1 MTLRFMQLRQLLSM
15 LRYRLLRTK
24 HTVPAVGT
32 DVGLAGVDLDR
43 TLEPSGFD
51 PGQFR
56 DHICF
61 LNHAVPVGETG
72 VDWRGKGL
80 PKLWRYNLHYF
91 DYLLWPGLGND
102 RKASL
107 IDSWIEENP
116 VGSEDAWEPYT
127 VSLRLV
133 NWIKFFVSS
142 PVTVKPSWRKSLAL
156 QAQRLSRNLE
166 THILANHY
174 LKNAKALVFAGTF
187 FEGADAQR
195 WLRIGQAVFTEQ
207 VDEQFLPS
215 GAHYEL
221 SPMYHCICT
230 EDLLDVTNLTQSNP
244 ALFDEKFV
252 EQVGLASRKALDF
265 LAAIL
270 MPDGRIP
277 LFNDSA
283 FGIAAEPAQL
293 FGYGG
298 RLFNYR
304 LPSSPSRSFDD
315 AGLFVLGDTE
325 SRMIVDCGPVSPAYQ
340 PGHTHC
346 DMLSFEL
353 AFAGR
358 SVIVDTG
365 VFDYENSTERKYCR
379 STAAH
384 NTVSVDGQD
393 QSELWSVFRVARRA
407 KVLGAKIENR
417 ADGTS
422 RFIGE
427 IAAFPEVDGRIRHR
441 REIMFDPADGYRI
454 RDTVS
459 GNGRHKVTGY
469 LHLHPQLT
477 LVQMGDHLQVADMD
491 GKPVAMIFVAGPIDA
506 TIEKSEYFPEFGIRQ
521 DRLVIQ
527 LSTTTTLPLSFECQI
542 DRVRH

>member
-1 MTLRFMQLRQLLSM
+1 MQLRQLVGM
-15 LRYRLLRTK
+15 LRYRLLQLN
-24 HTVPAVGT
+24 HAAPALGAEVH
-32 DVGLAGVDLDR
+32 LADIALGK
-43 TLEPSGFD
+43 TLEP
-51 PGQFR
+51 PGYEPDQFS
-56 DHICF
+56 DYISF
-61 LNHAVPVGETG
+61 LNRAVPVSGGE
-72 VDWRGKGL
+72 VDWRGEGL

-91 DYLLWPGLGND
+91 DYLLWQGLDNS
-102 RKASL
+102 RKAAL
-107 IDSWIEENP
+107 IDTWIAGNP
-116 VGSEDAWEPYT
+116 PGFEDAWEPYT

-133 NWIKFFVSS
+133 NWIKFFLGDQVAVKSS
-142 PVTVKPSWRKSLAL
+142 WVESLAL
-156 QAQRLSRNLE
+156 QAQWLSTHLE

-187 FEGADAQR
+187 LDGADAQR
-195 WLRIGQAVFTEQ
+195 WLRIGQEIFTEQ

-230 EDLLDVTNLTQSNP
+230 EDLLDVTNLLQSNP
-244 ALFDEKFV
+244 GFFGEGFA
-252 EQVGLASRKALDF
+252 EQVSLASRKALDF

-283 FGIAAEPAQL
+283 FGIAPEPAQL
-293 FGYGG
+293 FGYGE
-298 RLFNYR
+298 RLFDYR
-304 LPSSPSRSFDD
+304 LPTSPPRSFDD
-315 AGLFVLGDTE
+315 AGLFVLGGTE

-353 AFAGR
+353 AFTGR

-365 VFDYENSTERKYCR
+365 VFDYENSAERKYCR

-407 KVLGAKIENR
+407 KVLGAKLENR
-417 ADGTS
+417 EDGTS

-427 IAAFPEVDGRIRHR
+427 IAAFPDVDGRIRHR
-441 REIMFDPADGYRI
+441 REILFHPADGYRI

-477 LVQMGDHLQVADMD
+477 VVQMGDHLQVADLD
-491 GKPVAMIFVAGPIDA
+491 GKPVAMIYVTGPVDV
-506 TIEKSEYFPEFGIRQ
+506 TIEKSEYYPEFGIRQ
-521 DRLVIQ
+521 ERLVIQ
-527 LSTTTTLPLSFECQI
+527 LSTTTTLPLSFECRI